1 MPRLSGSLTVCPL
14 PAQVVF
20 HFLANMPLDDPLLFG
35 VHARFWQQPH
45 VLACVFLGV
54 GVVEAVAFAQRRM
67 VGRSGAGD
75 GGARRSGLAQRA
87 REARGKGGGK
97 GKGKGKGKDGAP
109 DASAA
114 QEVDAGSDGV
124 GSGIATVVTAVC
136 VLLVAWQVQRSF
148 FISDHSTNR

>member
-97 GKGKGKGKDGAP
+97 GKGKGKDGAP